1 MLARDIYKSYGG
13 KEILSC
19 VSLQIGH
26 NQKAAL
32 VGSNGVGKSTLLKI
46 LAGIDTSDRG
56 SIQSNSDSVG
66 YLPQEIKIDSQE
78 SINDYLKRVV
88 GVDTM
93 EERMTALEQDINNP

>member
-1 MLARDIYKSYGG
+1 MLARDIYKSYWG
-13 KEILSC
+13 KEILSG

-88 GVDTM
+88 EDTM
-93 EERMTALEQDINNP
+93 EARMTAFR